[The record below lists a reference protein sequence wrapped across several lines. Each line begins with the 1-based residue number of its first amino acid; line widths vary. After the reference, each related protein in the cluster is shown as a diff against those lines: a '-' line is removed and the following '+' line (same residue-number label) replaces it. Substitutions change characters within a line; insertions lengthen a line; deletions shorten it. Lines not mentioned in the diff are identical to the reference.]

1 MKLENVN
8 EAIVNGRRVIF
19 QYGGLTLH
27 YTIRG
32 VISRYDRETKSWYY
46 LLELQDIKAPHSIT
60 IAKVEDVKIEID
72 CTGMICKECGS
83 GMRLDTKDRHF
94 KGNYDNYWI
103 CDNCLTSCIEEVRFS
118 QSFNEIWHS
127 ENNGEVKDY
136 EIKHEIDCTKEE
148 QDVQS

>member
-72 CTGMICKECGS
+72 CT
-83 GMRLDTKDRHF
+83 
-94 KGNYDNYWI
+94 
-103 CDNCLTSCIEEVRFS
+103 
-118 QSFNEIWHS
+118 
-127 ENNGEVKDY
+127 
-136 EIKHEIDCTKEE
+136 KEE
-148 QDVQS
+148 KR